1 MKLFTPMLA
10 LALIASGMVLIA
22 TSAEAQKARNY
33 AWCLE
38 TSMGR
43 GGGTMVEC
51 RYNTFEQCRIS
62 KVAHGDQCYR
72 NPRRR

>member
-1 MKLFTPMLA
+1 MKLFTPILA
-10 LALIASGMVLIA
+10 LMAFGMMFTA
-22 TSAEAQKARNY
+22 PGAEAQTSKNY

-38 TSMGR
+38 TSMGW

-51 RYNTFEQCRIS
+51 RYNTFEQCRQS
-62 KVAHGDQCYR
+62 KVSHGDQCYR